1 MENLVAA
8 QRSLRASLERTQAV
22 ATALDTAGLRLDE
35 ISRRLPSL
43 EAALRPVR
51 ARKEALLAVGRH
63 IDRAVGPAA
72 AVLRVFDAV
81 HGLEALLFSD
91 RAMISPATSLSSGRL
106 EEALFFLAGNCNLAI
121 QWLEDMV
128 DHLEENSLADS
139 GFLAILRGSLL
150 SLKNSSPLSMG
161 ASSAPPSAASSPSSA
176 GCWRRTKL
184 VLILERLSANG
195 RLENCIRIYTAE
207 RVSVLRAS
215 LSSLDLDYL
224 EKIANSELDD
234 VRSIEDSFIRW
245 REHLEFAVKHLF
257 ESEYKLCSE
266 LLGACG
272 PPELWMG
279 CFAEIASQPGITAFL
294 RFGMRVTESQNDP
307 IKLLKL
313 LEIFSTLDKLRVDF
327 NRLFGGKPCGEIKSL
342 TRDLIKRSSMGPATS
357 SGSSWFRWSCSGR
370 CPPRPW
376 ERPQARTFITGYCN
390 TLLGEEYSR
399 ISTGQIWE
407 SFWGGM
413 AEGHRHYRDYYMELY
428 LRQSWRKL
436 PGLLSR
442 EGLALLSS
450 GGGGGGSTERDLVKK
465 RLWAFNEAFDE
476 IYRKHSRWVIPEK
489 DLREELCNLI
499 AEILVPRY
507 RIYMKN
513 YGPLVEKEESAHKY
527 AKHTVK
533 SLESIICSLFQHSPG
548 NHRDSKTDPP
558 MGRSMTLSTQPGF
571 IILLP
576 LLYNMN
582 SPVGYTQDQ
591 RMNIVRGAEEPGG
604 SNSSSS
610 NSNSRGEN
618 RCPDFVPFLLPSYI
632 FPSCSFLPRNR
643 ESMLE
648 AVERL
653 RIRIYPI
660 CASDCISSDY
670 LSSMMPYCLVPAK
683 HSVGMM
689 IIGLWEAL

>member
-8 QRSLRASLERTQAV
+8 QRSLRAALERSQAV

-91 RAMISPATSLSSGRL
+91 PRHDLAGYLSVLRRL

-150 SLKNSSPLSMG
+150 SLKNSSSPLDGGLLSAALRRLESEFRRLLAENSAPLAM
-161 ASSAPPSAASSPSSA
+161 APPSLTHHHLLLTSPLPAAVLQ
-176 GCWRRTKL
+176 KL

-234 VRSIEDSFIRW
+234 VRSIEDSFTRW

-342 TRDLIKRSSMGPATS
+342 TRDLIKRVVDGACDIFWELLVQVELQRQMPPPPH
-357 SGSSWFRWSCSGR
+357 GSV
-370 CPPRPW
+370 PKL
-376 ERPQARTFITGYCN
+376 ATFITGYCN
-390 TLLGEEYSR
+390 TLLGEEYRPVLTQVLKINHSWR
-399 ISTGQIWE
+399 NEQFQEGHL
-407 SFWGGM
+407 
-413 AEGHRHYRDYYMELY
+413 AEAILNVVKALEENFEEWSKGYEDPAQASLFLMNAHWHFHQHLHGTDLGELLGEEWLKGHRHYRDYYMELY

-450 GGGGGGSTERDLVKK
+450 GGGGGGGGSTERDLVKK

-548 NHRDSKTDPP
+548 KSSRFKDRP
-558 MGRSMTLSTQPGF
+558 
-571 IILLP
+571 
-576 LLYNMN
+576 
-582 SPVGYTQDQ
+582 
-591 RMNIVRGAEEPGG
+591 
-604 SNSSSS
+604 SNGKV
-610 NSNSRGEN
+610 NDVVNAARFHH
-618 RCPDFVPFLLPSYI
+618 PAP
-632 FPSCSFLPRNR
+632 
-643 ESMLE
+643 
-648 AVERL
+648 AV
-653 RIRIYPI
+653 
-660 CASDCISSDY
+660 
-670 LSSMMPYCLVPAK
+670 V
-683 HSVGMM
+683 
-689 IIGLWEAL
+689 